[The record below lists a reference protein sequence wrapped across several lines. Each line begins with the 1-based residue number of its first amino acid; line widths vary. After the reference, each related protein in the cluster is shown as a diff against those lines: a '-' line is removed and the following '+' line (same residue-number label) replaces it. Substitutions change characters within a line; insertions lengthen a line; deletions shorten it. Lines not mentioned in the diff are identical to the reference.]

1 MPGTKKIL
9 EDAQLAKYRP
19 VSVLQVLGDGGGRE
33 SYRPDAV
40 RMYMVPCTCTFPWER
55 GRKARKCSLKGDT

>member
-40 RMYMVPCTCTFPWER
+40 RMYMVPWGHSGQGHHF
-55 GRKARKCSLKGDT
+55 SLGKGEEG